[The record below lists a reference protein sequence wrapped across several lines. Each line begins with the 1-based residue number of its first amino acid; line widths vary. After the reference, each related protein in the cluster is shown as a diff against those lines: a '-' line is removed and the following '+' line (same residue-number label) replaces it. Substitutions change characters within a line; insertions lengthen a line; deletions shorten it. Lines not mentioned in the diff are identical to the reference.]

1 MKDRFLKEVLV
12 LNMVVDGYFYSDF
25 LINKVGNEFFLEV
38 NFEKV
43 IVIFVNNYVENLFF
57 CGENLYF
64 DLL

>member
-12 LNMVVDGYFYSDF
+12 LNMVIDGYFYSDF
-25 LINKVGNEFFLEV
+25 LINKVGNKFFLEV

-57 CGENLYF
+57 LW
-64 DLL
+64 

>member
-1 MKDRFLKEVLV
+1 
-12 LNMVVDGYFYSDF
+12 MVVDGYFYSDF